1 MVASE
6 PGQSRARAPFTAGDS
21 LDPAEFAQVRR
32 TSSLDHCKWDPQ
44 VGDQATLA
52 PYPIFIG
59 EAAWTEVADSALALA
74 SEALAAERELL
85 QRTELHRPLGLP
97 GSLRRAFSRATESAE
112 SPSFART
119 MRFDFHF
126 TRDGWRVS
134 EVNSDVPGGFAEAEG
149 FAGLMARYFPN
160 SRVAGRP
167 ASLWADRVAAT
178 LASEGTVA
186 LLSAPGYMEDA
197 QVVAY
202 LASLLRA
209 RGFSTRLIGPA
220 ELGWASGRAFLS
232 HSNTPLAA
240 IVRFYQLEWLSRLAL
255 ESGWQYF
262 LFGGVTPVGNAGRAA
277 LTESKRFPLI
287 WPYLRAKLT
296 NFSRLMPEAR
306 EPREAALSEPDSWV
320 LKAGYSNCGD
330 SVVAREWVSRSRW
343 RSVWAGALLNPRA
356 WVAQRRFD
364 VLPIDTPA
372 GPLTHCLGV
381 YVIDGQVAG
390 AYLRLSK
397 KGFVD
402 STAVDAALLVVRD
415 P

>member
-6 PGQSRARAPFTAGDS
+6 LGQSQTRTPFTAGNS
-21 LDPAEFAQVRR
+21 LEPAEFAHVRR
-32 TSSLDHCKWDPQ
+32 TCVIEHCKWDPQ

-52 PYPIFIG
+52 PFPIFIS
-59 EAAWTEVADSALALA
+59 EADWREVADSALALA
-74 SEALAAERELL
+74 SEMLAAERELL
-85 QRTELHRPLGLP
+85 QRTDLHRLLGLP
-97 GSLRRAFSRATESAE
+97 GPLRRAFSRATEIPETA
-112 SPSFART
+112 SFART

-126 TRDGWRVS
+126 TRDGWLVS

-149 FAGLMARYFPN
+149 FAALMARYFPE
-160 SRVAGRP
+160 SQVAGRP

-178 LASEGTVA
+178 LASESTVA

-202 LASLLRA
+202 LASLLRG

-220 ELGWASGRAFLS
+220 ELRWASGRAFLAES
-232 HSNTPLAA
+232 STPLGA
-240 IVRFYQLEWLSRLAL
+240 IVRFYQLEWLSRLPV

-262 LFGGVTPVGNAGRAA
+262 LFGGVTPVSNAGRAG

-287 WPYLRAKLT
+287 WPDLRTQLPNCA
-296 NFSRLMPEAR
+296 RLMPEAR
-306 EPREAALSEPDSWV
+306 EPRDAALSEADGWV
-320 LKAGYSNCGD
+320 LKASYSNCGD
-330 SVVAREWVSRSRW
+330 SVVAREWVSRSHW
-343 RSVWAGALLNPRA
+343 RGVWAGALLNPKA
-356 WVAQRRFD
+356 WVAQRRFE

-372 GPLTHCLGV
+372 GRLTHCLGV

-402 STAVDAALLVVRD
+402 STAVDAALLIMRD